1 MESTMAYCCCRY
13 DCICNY
19 VKRRV
24 TMSWT
29 TDPMHT
35 QVEFSAKHMG
45 IMTVKGAF
53 TGLTTKIDFNADDF
67 TASSV
72 EATID
77 VSTLSTH
84 DNQRDGHLKSADF
97 LDVEHFPTIT
107 FKSTRIEY
115 AAHDQYRMTG
125 DLTIKDV
132 TRPVRLDVVY
142 SGQAKDPMGNMH
154 AGFSAYTTIS
164 RKDWGLSWN
173 VALETGGLLVG
184 DQIKIALE
192 IEALLLQ
199 PAAVAVA
206 RSTRC

>member
-1 MESTMAYCCCRY
+1 
-13 DCICNY
+13 
-19 VKRRV
+19 
-24 TMSWT
+24 MSWT

-53 TGLTTKIDFNADDF
+53 TGLSTEITFNEDDF

-72 EATID
+72 AATID
-77 VSTLSTH
+77 ASTLSTH
-84 DNQRDGHLKSADF
+84 DKQRDGHLKSPDF
-97 LDVEHFPTIT
+97 LDVEQFPTIA
-107 FKSTRIEY
+107 FKSTRIEH

-132 TRPVRLDVVY
+132 TRPVSLDVVY

-154 AGFSAYTTIS
+154 AGFSAYMTIN
-164 RKDWGLSWN
+164 RKDWGLTWN

-192 IEALLLQ
+192 IEAVLLK
-199 PAAVAVA
+199 PAAVVVA
-206 RSTRC
+206 

>member
-1 MESTMAYCCCRY
+1 MT
-13 DCICNY
+13 
-19 VKRRV
+19 
-24 TMSWT
+24 WT
-29 TDPMHT
+29 VDPMHT

-53 TGLTTKIDFNADDF
+53 TGLTTEINFSEDDF

-72 EATID
+72 EATVD
-77 VSTLSTH
+77 ASTLSTH
-84 DNQRDGHLKSADF
+84 DNQRDGHLKSPDF

-107 FKSTRIEY
+107 FKSTRIER

-125 DLTIKDV
+125 DLTIKNV
-132 TRPVRLDVVY
+132 TRPVSLDVVY

-154 AGFSAYTTIS
+154 AGFSAYTTIN
-164 RKDWGLSWN
+164 RKDWGLTWN

-184 DQIKIALE
+184 DQITIALE
-192 IEALLLQ
+192 IEALK

-206 RSTRC
+206 

>member
-1 MESTMAYCCCRY
+1 MT
-13 DCICNY
+13 
-19 VKRRV
+19 
-24 TMSWT
+24 WT
-29 TDPMHT
+29 VDPMHT

-53 TGLTTKIDFNADDF
+53 TGLTTDINFNEDDF

-72 EATID
+72 EATVD
-77 VSTLSTH
+77 ASTLSTR
-84 DNQRDGHLKSADF
+84 DNQRDGHLKSPDF

-107 FKSTRIEY
+107 FKSTRIER

-125 DLTIKDV
+125 DLTIKNV
-132 TRPVRLDVVY
+132 TRPVSLDVVY

-154 AGFSAYTTIS
+154 AGFSAYTTIN
-164 RKDWGLSWN
+164 RKDWGLTWN

-192 IEALLLQ
+192 IEALK

-206 RSTRC
+206 